1 MALPLNYSFRNVLVR
16 WRATI
21 ATVLGI
27 ALVVFVFVLLQ
38 SLAAGIEK
46 SSGNTG
52 DPRNVLVTRK
62 GSTAESAS
70 LISRETLREIQY
82 FEEIAR
88 NERGE
93 PVISADVLVI
103 ASLPRRDG
111 SGEANVLLR
120 GITPRGIELRPQVK
134 LAQAPTNVLV
144 AEATSTNAET
154 AVGPTQRMLRGV
166 KRWLSSEPAVV
177 AGRWFA
183 PGRREVVVSEKLARR
198 FKNFGLGESFK
209 TGPATLT
216 VVGWMD
222 GGGSAFD
229 SECWLDAD
237 ECRSLFER
245 DLYSSLLIRPV
256 DEAAGRRLLKRVE
269 EDRRFKLKAEREVE
283 YYRKQTMTAEPIK
296 WLGGFLAVMMSVGA
310 VFAAMN
316 TMYASV
322 GARTREIGT
331 LRVLGFRRR
340 SVVLALLIEGALLAA
355 AGGAVGCAIAFLWN
369 GYSTATM
376 GWETFSEIVFEFTI
390 TPRLVAEGMIF
401 AVIVGVIGSLLPAVR
416 ASRLPVISALKAV

>member
-1 MALPLNYSFRNVLVR
+1 MALPLNYSLRNALVR
-16 WRATI
+16 WRSTI

-46 SSGNTG
+46 SSSNTG
-52 DPRNVLVTRK
+52 DPRNIMVVRK

-70 LISRETLREIQY
+70 LISRQTLTEIRY

-88 NERGE
+88 NENGE
-93 PVISADVLVI
+93 PIISADVLVL

-120 GITPRGIELRPQVK
+120 GVTARGLELRPQVK
-134 LAQAPTNVLV
+134 I
-144 AEATSTNAET
+144 
-154 AVGPTQRMLRGV
+154 
-166 KRWLSSEPAVV
+166 SE
-177 AGRWFA
+177 GRWFEA
-183 PGRREVVVSEKLARR
+183 GKREIVVSAKLAKR
-198 FKNFGLGESFK
+198 FANFDIGQSFK
-209 TGPATLT
+209 TGSATFT
-216 VVGWMD
+216 VVGWLE

-237 ECRSLFER
+237 ECRSTFER
-245 DLYSSLLIRPV
+245 DMYSSFLIQPSAEGAGEKLIARI
-256 DEAAGRRLLKRVE
+256 EA
-269 EDRRFKLKAEREVE
+269 DRRFKLKAEKEVE
-283 YYRKQTMTAEPIK
+283 YYRKQTMTAAPIK

-316 TMYASV
+316 TMYAAV

-340 SVVLALLIEGALLAA
+340 SVVAALLLEGGLLALV
-355 AGGAVGCAIAFLWN
+355 GGVLGCAIAFYWN
-369 GYSTATM
+369 GYTTATM
-376 GWETFSEIVFEFTI
+376 GMETFSEIVFEFRV
-390 TPRLVAEGMIF
+390 TPKLVVEGLVF
-401 AVIVGVIGSLLPAVR
+401 AVIVGLIGTLFPAIR
-416 ASRLPVISALKAV
+416 AARLPVILALKSI

>member
-1 MALPLNYSFRNVLVR
+1 MALPLNYSFRNALVR
-16 WRATI
+16 WRSTI

-46 SSGNTG
+46 SSSNTG
-52 DPRNVLVTRK
+52 DPRNIMVVRK

-70 LISRETLREIQY
+70 LISRQTLTEIRY

-88 NERGE
+88 NESGE
-93 PVISADVLVI
+93 PIISADVLVL

-120 GITPRGIELRPQVK
+120 GVTARGMELRPQVK
-134 LAQAPTNVLV
+134 I
-144 AEATSTNAET
+144 S
-154 AVGPTQRMLRGV
+154 
-166 KRWLSSEPAVV
+166 
-177 AGRWFA
+177 AGRWFEA
-183 PGRREVVVSEKLARR
+183 GKREIVVSAKLAKR
-198 FKNFGLGESFK
+198 FADFDIGQSFK
-209 TGPATLT
+209 TGSATFT
-216 VVGWMD
+216 VVGWLD

-237 ECRSLFER
+237 ECRSTFER
-245 DLYSSLLIRPV
+245 DMYSSFLIRPA
-256 DEAAGRRLLKRVE
+256 DESAGEKLIARIE
-269 EDRRFKLKAEREVE
+269 ADRRFKLKAEKDVE
-283 YYRKQTMTAEPIK
+283 YYRKQTMTAAPIK

-316 TMYASV
+316 TMYAAV

-340 SVVLALLIEGALLAA
+340 AVVAALLLEGGLLALV
-355 AGGAVGCAIAFLWN
+355 GGVLGCAIAFYWN
-369 GYSTATM
+369 GYTTATM
-376 GWETFSEIVFEFTI
+376 GMETFSEIVFEFRV
-390 TPRLVAEGMIF
+390 TPKLVVEGLVF
-401 AVIVGVIGSLLPAVR
+401 AVIVGLIGTLFPAIR
-416 ASRLPVISALKAV
+416 AARLPVIDALKAV

>member
-1 MALPLNYSFRNVLVR
+1 MALPLNYSFRNALVR
-16 WRATI
+16 WRSTI

-46 SSGNTG
+46 SSSNTG
-52 DPRNVLVTRK
+52 DARNIMVVRK

-70 LISRETLREIQY
+70 LISRQTLTEIRY

-88 NERGE
+88 NESGE
-93 PVISADVLVI
+93 PIISADVLVL

-120 GITPRGIELRPQVK
+120 GVTARGMELRPQVK
-134 LAQAPTNVLV
+134 I
-144 AEATSTNAET
+144 S
-154 AVGPTQRMLRGV
+154 
-166 KRWLSSEPAVV
+166 
-177 AGRWFA
+177 AGRCFEA
-183 PGRREVVVSEKLARR
+183 GKREIVVSAKLAKR
-198 FKNFGLGESFK
+198 FANFHIGQSFK
-209 TGPATLT
+209 TGSATFT
-216 VVGWMD
+216 VVGWLD

-237 ECRSLFER
+237 ECRSTFER
-245 DLYSSLLIRPV
+245 DMYSSFLIRPS
-256 DEAAGRRLLKRVE
+256 DEAAGEKLVARIE
-269 EDRRFKLKAEREVE
+269 ADRRFKLKAEKEVE
-283 YYRKQTMTAEPIK
+283 YYRKQTMTAAPIK

-316 TMYASV
+316 TMYAAV

-340 SVVLALLIEGALLAA
+340 AVVAALLLEGGLLALV
-355 AGGAVGCAIAFLWN
+355 GGVLGCAIAFYWN
-369 GYSTATM
+369 GYTTATM
-376 GWETFSEIVFEFTI
+376 GMETFSEIVFEFRV
-390 TPRLVAEGMIF
+390 TPTLVAEGLVF
-401 AVIVGVIGSLLPAVR
+401 AVIVGLIGTLFPAIR
-416 ASRLPVISALKAV
+416 ASRLPVISALKSI

>member
-1 MALPLNYSFRNVLVR
+1 MALPLRYSYRNVLVR
-16 WRATI
+16 WRSTF
-21 ATVLGI
+21 ATVLGV

-46 SSGNTG
+46 SSASTG
-52 DPRNVLVTRK
+52 DPRNVMVTRK

-70 LISRETLREIQY
+70 LISRENLLDMQY

-88 NERGE
+88 NERNE
-93 PVISADVLVI
+93 PVISADVLVL

-120 GITPRGIELRPQVK
+120 GITPRGRELRPQVR
-134 LAQAPTNVLV
+134 LV
-144 AEATSTNAET
+144 AGQWFTP
-154 AVGPTQRMLRGV
+154 G
-166 KRWLSSEPAVV
+166 KREI
-177 AGRWFA
+177 
-183 PGRREVVVSEKLARR
+183 VVSDRLARR
-198 FKNFGLGESFK
+198 FANFGLGESFK
-209 TGPATLT
+209 TGSATLK
-216 VVGWMD
+216 VVGWLD

-229 SECWLDAD
+229 SECWIDAD
-237 ECRSLFER
+237 ECRALFER
-245 DLYSSLLIRPV
+245 DLYSSFLIRPV
-256 DEAAGRRLLKRVE
+256 DVGSSERLMKRIE
-269 EDRRFKLKAEREVE
+269 GDRRFKLKAEREVE
-283 YYRKQTMTAEPIK
+283 YYRKQTMTAAPIK

-340 SVVLALLIEGALLAA
+340 SVVVALLIEGAFLALI
-355 AGGAVGCAIAFLWN
+355 GGALGCGVAFLWN

-376 GWETFSEIVFEFTI
+376 GFETFSEIVFEFTV
-390 TPRLVAEGMIF
+390 TPRLVIEGLLF
-401 AVIVGVIGSLLPAVR
+401 AVIVGLMGTLLPAIR

>member
-1 MALPLNYSFRNVLVR
+1 MALPLNYSFRNALVR
-16 WRATI
+16 WRSTI

-46 SSGNTG
+46 SSSNTG
-52 DPRNVLVTRK
+52 DPRNIMVVRK

-70 LISRETLREIQY
+70 LISRQTLTEIRY

-88 NERGE
+88 NESGE
-93 PVISADVLVI
+93 PIISADVLVL

-120 GITPRGIELRPQVK
+120 GVTARGMELRPQVK
-134 LAQAPTNVLV
+134 I
-144 AEATSTNAET
+144 S
-154 AVGPTQRMLRGV
+154 
-166 KRWLSSEPAVV
+166 
-177 AGRWFA
+177 AGRWFEA
-183 PGRREVVVSEKLARR
+183 GKREIVVSAKLAKR
-198 FKNFGLGESFK
+198 FADFDIGQSFK
-209 TGPATLT
+209 TGSATFT
-216 VVGWMD
+216 VVGWLD

-237 ECRSLFER
+237 ECRSTFER
-245 DLYSSLLIRPV
+245 DMYSSFLIRPA
-256 DEAAGRRLLKRVE
+256 DESAGEKLIARIE
-269 EDRRFKLKAEREVE
+269 ADRRFKLKAEKEVE
-283 YYRKQTMTAEPIK
+283 YYRKQTMTAAPIK

-316 TMYASV
+316 TMYAAV

-340 SVVLALLIEGALLAA
+340 AVVAALLLEGGLLALV
-355 AGGAVGCAIAFLWN
+355 GGVLGCAIAFYWN
-369 GYSTATM
+369 GYTTATM
-376 GWETFSEIVFEFTI
+376 GMETFSEIVFEFRV
-390 TPRLVAEGMIF
+390 TPKLVVEGLVF
-401 AVIVGVIGSLLPAVR
+401 AVIVGLIGTLFPAIR
-416 ASRLPVISALKAV
+416 AARLPVIDALKAV